1 MKFIIEEEIFEKL
14 DNLFVGVVVVKD
26 FDNSREYPKIQKLL
40 QDSIKQADSKFLI
53 VKLFLVLLIGTIHF
67 LSGSSIVFKKN
78 TLMLLL
84 K

>member
-14 DNLFVGVVVVKD
+14 DNLFVWVVVVKD
-26 FDNSREYPKIQKLL
+26 FDNSREYPKNQKLL

-53 VKLFLVLLIGTIHF
+53 VKLFLVLLIETIHF
-67 LSGSSIVFKKN
+67 LSGSSIVFLKN